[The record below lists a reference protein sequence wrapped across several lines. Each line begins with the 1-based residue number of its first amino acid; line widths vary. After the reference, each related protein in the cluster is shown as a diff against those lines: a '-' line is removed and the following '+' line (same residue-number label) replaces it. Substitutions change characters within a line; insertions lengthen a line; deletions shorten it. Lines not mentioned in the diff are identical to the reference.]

1 MRITQ
6 SLKKQV
12 LDEANWKCEYCGVD
26 LDVNSA
32 SIDHKIPRSKGGTDD
47 RENLA
52 AACRKCNMLKADKII
67 ETMTGNPIA
76 KQAAEAWI
84 HAYIKSPKV
93 TGILSF
99 VIIFLGTVFAF
110 YFNEQAT
117 LEREAK
123 LTEDLKFSNQI
134 QQLNETEDN
143 VKTLLAFIQQ
153 QRSQMVDTQ
162 NSLKELKDEQSKLQP
177 LVSADKEVVEALF
190 SAQEARAKESAKVE
204 RWIGFVLGVAASI
217 VASIFLMIIQ
227 YFLRARRSGS

>member
-6 SLKKQV
+6 SLRKQV

-26 LDVNSA
+26 LDASNA
-32 SIDHKIPRSKGGTDD
+32 SIDHRIPRSKGGTDN

-52 AACRKCNMLKADKII
+52 AACNKCNIHKADKII
-67 ETMTGNPIA
+67 EAIGNPIA

-84 HAYIKSPKV
+84 HAYIKSPRL
-93 TGILSF
+93 TGILSI
-99 VIIFLGTVFAF
+99 VTSVLGIVFAL
-110 YFNEQAT
+110 YFNEQAS
-117 LEREAK
+117 LKREAK
-123 LTEDLKFSNQI
+123 LTEDLSFSNQI

-162 NSLKELKDEQSKLQP
+162 NSLKNLKEEQSKLQP

-190 SAQEARAKESAKVE
+190 SAQEARAKESAKDE
-204 RWIGFVLGVAASI
+204 RWIGFGLGVVASI
-217 VASIFLMIIQ
+217 VASIFLMIFQ
-227 YFLRARRSGS
+227 YFLRARRGDS

>member
-6 SLKKQV
+6 PLKKQV

-26 LDVNSA
+26 LDASSA

-67 ETMTGNPIA
+67 EAIGNPIA

-99 VIIFLGTVFAF
+99 VIGALGIIFAV

-117 LEREAK
+117 LKREVK
-123 LTEDLKFSNQI
+123 LAEDFRFSNQI

-162 NSLKELKDEQSKLQP
+162 NSLKELREEQNKLQP

-190 SAQEARAKESAKVE
+190 SAQEARAKESAKME
-204 RWIGFVLGVAASI
+204 RWIGFGLGVVASI

-227 YFLRARRSGS
+227 YFLRARRSDS